1 MNTEIDPADQ
11 LSNVQPVNDK
21 IERFEKMLSDISAE
35 IAEIK
40 EYLAESDAL
49 EEAEVKAVRES
60 WTAGRAAKTLQ
71 LQEIG
76 KRQASIE
83 GMIEMGRIASNALE
97 ALKVVMETRLTK
109 DKVRAALDDLQTQA
123 NPDYETVFVKL
134 GMQSLSDRE
143 GDAIEYSE
151 EEQQEL
157 DVSTG

>member
-83 GMIEMGRIASNALE
+83 GMIDMGRIASNALE

>member
-83 GMIEMGRIASNALE
+83 GMIEMGRIASDALE

>member
-21 IERFEKMLSDISAE
+21 IERFENMLSDISAE

-109 DKVRAALDDLQTQA
+109 SQVRSALDDLQTQA
-123 NPDYETVFVKL
+123 TPDYESVFVTL